1 MTCKWMINSS
11 KLAFVLV
18 LVTVAIVSSAQSG
31 ETVAIFLK
39 GGDVRF
45 GQIVQSDSLGNLGLL
60 NECGL
65 FHIKADDID
74 SISLKSRA
82 IQPPSNQPGNPEAF
96 QPSRPMHQALA
107 DNNKSTGVETK
118 QTGYYNITSVALLF
132 GQGQDGFIPLPSL
145 TMVNGWQINPNL
157 FTGMGVGYEYYE
169 WGVIPFFA
177 EVKYMRSSDRVKP
190 FCSLKLGYSIPAE
203 KPSESSDYYN
213 VITDYIGGVLVSP
226 EAGIRIPMGYTN
238 ALMLSLGYHY
248 QELSYKQTYQ
258 NWYYTTNTESTIHT
272 NYNRISIKV
281 GFMFR

>member
-65 FHIKADDID
+65 FQIKADDID
-74 SISLKSRA
+74 SISLKSTR
-82 IQPPSNQPGNPEAF
+82 
-96 QPSRPMHQALA
+96 
-107 DNNKSTGVETK
+107 VETR

-177 EVKYMRSSDRVKP
+177 EAKYMLTSDRVKP